1 MRKRIRKLSGGF
13 KRMTWRTRELLR
25 RVMPRVAMA
34 TALAFVAWLLV
45 RENRFY
51 RALLVGR
58 MFGLLTF
65 IFVCFTLVYYGFKTL
80 RWLKRRLLWR
90 VRRRLA
96 ITYLFVGLTPIVLLL
111 LFGLL
116 SAFGGSGQAMVRIIA
131 AQLNATQKHT
141 QMNARAL
148 ADSFSRL
155 PPNTADASI
164 QSWLDERTALL
175 QASLPGA
182 RVALWRAAQGVEE
195 VAKAGHDNPAQFTS
209 ESNDERTRAVGNDT
223 TTISA
228 PLSSWLRE
236 SDDWSGLVYALP
248 ADEKEIFTSA
258 SIRALARGTAANG
271 RAFALLLVVPISRA
285 LVEQQREA
293 TGIYFR
299 PFFFNP
305 AHGRKAAQAAVRAAE
320 RNERGEPASQPDNE
334 EEFERAARELYGR
347 DQFGETLS
355 GGTIYLVILPLT
367 NWHTGKTKEDL
378 SFIFEWSWALAS
390 QQFLGGSS
398 LGETWRRAL
407 TIIAITF
414 LVFEVLALLAAAW
427 MTRAVTGTVHKLYR
441 ATEFIKRGD
450 FSHRVRVPSHD
461 QLGELAGSFN
471 DMAANIE
478 SLLHERVERERLE
491 REVEIAAEVQS
502 QLFPH
507 CVPDLVTVTIS
518 ADCRAARGVAG
529 DYYDYI
535 EIAPGLLALA
545 LGDVSGKGIS
555 ASLVMSNLQA
565 ALRAQTTILA
575 ERLEVAERAVA
586 VSAGGGNSSSS
597 KLLAHVVADA
607 DMDGAVSRMT
617 ANINDQL
624 SQSTDSNR
632 FATLF
637 LAIYEERTRTLR
649 YTNAG
654 HNAPLLV
661 RADGTIERL
670 VAGGIMVGAFDWA
683 NYEEASVQLQKGDLL
698 VIYSDGITE
707 AERADGCEYGEEKL
721 MKFAIK
727 HRRMIAEELQ
737 RAVFD
742 EIEDWSGT
750 RERNDDQT
758 LVIVKS
764 HQ

>member
-1 MRKRIRKLSGGF
+1 
-13 KRMTWRTRELLR
+13 MT
-25 RVMPRVAMA
+25 
-34 TALAFVAWLLV
+34 TALAFVVWLLV
-45 RENRFY
+45 RENGIY
-51 RALLVGR
+51 RALFAGR
-58 MFGLLTF
+58 VFGLITF
-65 IFVCFTLVYYGFKTL
+65 ILVCFTLAYYGFKTL

-111 LFGLL
+111 SLGLL
-116 SAFGGSGQAMVRIIA
+116 AAFGGSSQAIARIIT
-131 AQLNATQKHT
+131 AQFNATQKHAQT
-141 QMNARAL
+141 NARAL
-148 ADSFSRL
+148 ASSFSRL
-155 PPNTADASI
+155 PPNTADAAI

-182 RVALWRAAQGVEE
+182 RVALWRAEQGGEE
-195 VAKAGHDNPAQFTS
+195 RAVAGHEISAQFIS
-209 ESNDERTRAVGNDT
+209 ESNDESTRAVGNDT
-223 TTISA
+223 APTGA
-228 PLSSWLRE
+228 PLSQWLRA
-236 SDDWSGLVYALP
+236 SDEWSGLVYAPP
-248 ADEKEIFTSA
+248 ADEKEMFASA
-258 SIRALARGTAANG
+258 SVRALARGTGANG
-271 RAFALLLVVPISRA
+271 RAFALLLVVPVSRA
-285 LVEQQREA
+285 LVQQQRDA

-299 PFFFNP
+299 PFFVNP
-305 AHGRKAAQAAVRAAE
+305 GLGRRASQTAVKAADRST
-320 RNERGEPASQPDNE
+320 RGENQPANE
-334 EEFERAARELYGR
+334 EEFERVAKEMYRK
-347 DQFGETLS
+347 DQFGETAT
-355 GGTIYLVILPLT
+355 GGTIYPVVLPLT
-367 NWHTGKTKEDL
+367 NWQTGRTKEDL
-378 SFIFEWSWALAS
+378 SFIFEWSWALAGK
-390 QQFLGGSS
+390 QFLGGSS
-398 LGETWRRAL
+398 PGETWRKAL
-407 TIIAITF
+407 TGIAITF

-461 QLGELAGSFN
+461 QLGELAISFN

-491 REVEIAAEVQS
+491 REVEIAAEVQA
-502 QLFPH
+502 QLFPRSM
-507 CVPDLVTVTIS
+507 PDLRTITIS

-535 EIAPGLLALA
+535 EIAPGLVALA

-565 ALRAQTTILA
+565 ALRAQTTITA
-575 ERLEVAERAVA
+575 ERLEIAERAVA
-586 VSAGGGNSSSS
+586 VSAGGGGS

-617 ANINDQL
+617 ANINGQL
-624 SQSTDSNR
+624 SLSTDSNR

-661 RADGTIERL
+661 RADGTVERL
-670 VAGGIMVGAFDWA
+670 VTGGIMVGAFDWA
-683 NYEEASVQLQKGDLL
+683 NYEEASVQLHKDDLL
-698 VIYSDGITE
+698 LIFSDGITE
-707 AERADGCEYGEEKL
+707 AEGTEGEEYNEERL

-727 HRRMIAEELQ
+727 YRRMQAEELQ
-737 RAVFD
+737 RAIFD
-742 EIEDWSGT
+742 EIEQWSAT

-764 HQ
+764 NQ